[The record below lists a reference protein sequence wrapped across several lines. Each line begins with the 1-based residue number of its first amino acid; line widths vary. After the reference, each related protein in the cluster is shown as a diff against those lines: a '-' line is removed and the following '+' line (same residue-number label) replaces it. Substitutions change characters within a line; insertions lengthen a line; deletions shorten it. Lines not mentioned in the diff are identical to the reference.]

1 MYGGFMPRQ
10 VADYAGARGNI
21 SITDALRLSSD
32 RYAIQIKKDGAYC
45 AVRLDHAGRV
55 AQITSRT
62 GADFGRVADSFR
74 GIQLGLPGS
83 VYVGEIEGHT
93 ERGRGDAERRGF
105 AKVHLFD
112 ILRHGDVDV
121 SSQAYRTRRDLLYRA
136 HSELALPENRD
147 EWCYR
152 RSAYRT
158 RRGRFS
164 RYPLDWTRF
173 EVVPQVA
180 PARCS
185 EWWDMA
191 IADEIEGL
199 VVVDLNAP
207 LGRARA
213 KRKLKPVDTI
223 DGRVVEVKKSSV
235 RVQTFGG
242 VLSVSKGRHE
252 LCVGSVVSIAY
263 SGRYASGEPKF
274 CRIERVR
281 TDIMA
286 A

>member
-1 MYGGFMPRQ
+1 MPRQ
-10 VADYAGARGNI
+10 VADYAGARGHI
-21 SITDALRLSSD
+21 SITDALKLSSD
-32 RYAIQIKKDGAYC
+32 RYAIQPKMDGAYC

-62 GADFGRVADSFR
+62 GADFGRIANSFR

-93 ERGRGDAERRGF
+93 ERGRGDAEARGWS
-105 AKVHLFD
+105 KVHLFD
-112 ILRHGDVDV
+112 ALRIGDRDVSRECYQERRDAILR
-121 SSQAYRTRRDLLYRA
+121 AY
-136 HSELALPENRD
+136 SELASPEHHD
-147 EWCYR
+147 GDWDYR
-152 RSAYRT
+152 RGAF
-158 RRGRFS
+158 RGRNG
-164 RYPLDWTRF
+164 RWRTHPLDFRRF
-173 EVVPQVA
+173 SVVPQVA
-180 PARCS
+180 PSRAS
-185 EWWDMA
+185 EWWEQALEDQL
-191 IADEIEGL
+191 EGL
-199 VVVDLNAP
+199 VVVDLRAP

-213 KRKLKPVDTI
+213 KRKCKPWDCI

-242 VLSVSKGRHE
+242 ILSVSKGRHD
-252 LCVGSVVSIAY
+252 LHVGSVVSIAY